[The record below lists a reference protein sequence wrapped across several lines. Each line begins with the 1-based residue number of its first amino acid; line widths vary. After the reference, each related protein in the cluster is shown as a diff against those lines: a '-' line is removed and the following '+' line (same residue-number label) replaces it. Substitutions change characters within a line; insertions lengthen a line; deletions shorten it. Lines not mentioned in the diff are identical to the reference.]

1 MVSDNPDF
9 ERKAPFLADHLA
21 PVRREPQDIFHAST
35 PDARTLEEAA
45 PAETGM
51 GFSELDELADE

>member
-9 ERKAPFLADHLA
+9 KRKAPFLAGHLA

-51 GFSELDELADE
+51 GFSGRT